1 MKPFFPITENGEVIV
16 QNGGH
21 VGLKCVPEGNPKPTI
36 TWHLPANLTSNVS
49 YLIHNIYYSG
59 TSSIRHMSFPT
70 SCTIWHIS
78 LVYLFNMY
86 IVLTFFQF
94 SCARKKVWRYQKEL
108 SDAVYQRSTDTTMTK
123 KRDKPAAKH
132 AMKIHQRL
140 AFFLFLKIVEMN
152 FIFADN
158 GCAVIKGISK

>member
-1 MKPFFPITENGEVIV
+1 VKPFFPITENGEVIV

-123 KRDKPAAKH
+123 KRRQTGCETCHENSSKAS
-132 AMKIHQRL
+132 
-140 AFFLFLKIVEMN
+140 LFPVSKDRRDEFYICRQWMCSLKRHL
-152 FIFADN
+152 
-158 GCAVIKGISK
+158 